1 MLDLRQIP
9 IPSQDFCV
17 RQVGEELVFLA
28 QSGDQ
33 FISLNPV
40 GTFIWQQMDGV
51 HSLQD
56 ILDILCDEY
65 DVETK
70 DALADLHEFV
80 TQLQAQGLL
89 LLQAGEG

>member
-65 DVETK
+65 DVERK
-70 DALADLHEFV
+70 SALADLEEFV